1 MTRRR
6 QLKKPQIEQQIEKD
20 ESYYDQRAP
29 DGWPVR
35 DIPRPLIDVKI
46 GDAAAGQSLGRR
58 IHLFGSVAAD
68 GGENVFD
75 FTQQIAIQTARST
88 DTRPRL
94 FHVSFFG
101 NERQRFEPAA
111 GPGLTPLPESQIQN
125 ITGPNTTQ
133 VQGRIL
139 IQDESGGRILDVDT
153 LGTASI
159 DVYAFAITVFAL
171 VPQNFYSV
179 DTTSAQ
185 IIQPNNPSRNGLVV
199 DSMFGARIIP
209 ISLNGTSLPKQIT
222 RRVRLGAAASDI
234 VAIPPGS
241 RFVEVVAPT
250 PAIAGATTASFVP
263 TIEPAVFAASGI
275 TLGQLSFIAAES
287 TTRKQMIPNALG
299 ILLANGSGVAANYQ
313 LTFEVDR

>member
-1 MTRRR
+1 MSRRR
-6 QLKKPQIEQQIEKD
+6 QLKQPQIKQQLETD

-29 DGWPVR
+29 DGWPIR
-35 DIPRPLIDVKI
+35 DVPRPLIDVKI
-46 GDAAAGQSLGRR
+46 GDAAAGQSVGRR
-58 IHLFGSVAAD
+58 IHLFGTVAED
-68 GGENVFD
+68 GGENVLEFN
-75 FTQQIAIQTARST
+75 QQIAIQTARST
-88 DTRPRL
+88 DTRPRM

-111 GPGLTPLPESQIQN
+111 GPGLNPLPESQIQN

-171 VPQNFYSV
+171 VPENFYSV
-179 DTTSAQ
+179 NTTSAQ
-185 IIQPNNPSRNGLVV
+185 IIPPNNPSRTGLVV

-209 ISLNGTSLPKQIT
+209 ISLNSTSLTKQTT
-222 RRVRLGAAASDI
+222 RRVRLEGGASDI
-234 VAIPPGS
+234 VAVPPGS
-241 RFVEVVAPT
+241 RLVEVIAPT
-250 PAIAGATTASFVP
+250 PAIAAATTASFVP
-263 TIEPAVFAASGI
+263 TIDTVVFAASGI

-287 TTRKQMIPNALG
+287 TTR
-299 ILLANGSGVAANYQ
+299 S
-313 LTFEVDR
+313 R